1 MYLYCGASLWRT
13 SMKKDIIF
21 SVIIVS
27 YRNLEILKDTLDSLI
42 RYNDLGEALE
52 IILSDN
58 SPEMDLFEEIQR
70 SYPQVV
76 AIKNENKGFGH
87 GNNEGAKVARGKYLL
102 FLNPDTILVEPIFK
116 FAQKTF
122 EENPK
127 LGLFGVKLVDRERKR
142 NHSYYIIDGDGF
154 WAAQKEKLANA
165 LDFYQDGKMYIAGA
179 DLFVRREA
187 FMDSGCFDENMFM
200 YSEEPDLTRRVR
212 ALGYTTA
219 YFKEIQII
227 HLEGKT
233 TGKSLSS
240 EKMRLESKEYYC
252 RKHGLDY
259 RKRLVKERNYD
270 LFKIALYRF
279 MRPESV
285 SALREKVAMLNEFIK
300 KEEKRLEQ

>member
-1 MYLYCGASLWRT
+1 MS
-13 SMKKDIIF
+13 KDIIF

-27 YRNLEILKDTLDSLI
+27 YRNLEILKETLDSLI
-42 RYNDLGEALE
+42 RYNDLGDALE

-58 SPEMDLFEEIQR
+58 SPEMDLYEEIKR

-102 FLNPDTILVEPIFK
+102 FLNPDTVLVEPIFK
-116 FAQKTF
+116 FAQEKF
-122 EENPK
+122 EKDLK
-127 LGLFGVKLVDRERKR
+127 LGVFGVKLVDKEMKP
-142 NHSYYIIDGDGF
+142 NHSYYIMDGDGF
-154 WAAQKEKLANA
+154 WTAQKEKLANT
-165 LDFYQDGKMYIAGA
+165 LDFYLDGKMYIAGA
-179 DLFVRREA
+179 DLFVRKNA
-187 FMDSGCFDENMFM
+187 FIDSGCFDENMFM

-219 YFKEIQII
+219 YFKQKSII

-233 TGKSLSS
+233 TGKSLTS

-259 RKRLVKERNYD
+259 RKRLIQERNYD
-270 LFKIALYRF
+270 YFKIALYRII
-279 MRPESV
+279 RPEGV
-285 SALREKVAMLNEFIK
+285 NDLQDKLAMLNDIIQ

>member
-1 MYLYCGASLWRT
+1 MS
-13 SMKKDIIF
+13 KDIIF

-42 RYNDLGEALE
+42 RYNDLGDALE

-58 SPEMDLFEEIQR
+58 SPEMDLYEQIKR

-102 FLNPDTILVEPIFK
+102 FLNPDTVLVEPIFK
-116 FAQKTF
+116 FAQEKF
-122 EENPK
+122 EK
-127 LGLFGVKLVDRERKR
+127 DLRLGVFGVKLVDKKMKR
-142 NHSYYIIDGDGF
+142 NHSYYIMDGDGF
-154 WAAQKEKLANA
+154 WTAQKEKLANT
-165 LDFYQDGKMYIAGA
+165 LDFYLDGKMYIAGA
-179 DLFVRREA
+179 DLFVRKNA
-187 FMDSGCFDENMFM
+187 FIDSGCFDENMFM

-219 YFKEIQII
+219 YFKQKRII

-233 TGKSLSS
+233 TGKSLTS

-259 RKRLVKERNYD
+259 RKRLIQERNYD
-270 LFKIALYRF
+270 YFKIALYRVI
-279 MRPESV
+279 RPESV
-285 SALREKVAMLNEFIK
+285 NALQDKVAMLNDLIQ

>member
-1 MYLYCGASLWRT
+1 MS
-13 SMKKDIIF
+13 KDIIF

-27 YRNLEILKDTLDSLI
+27 YRNLEIFKETLDSLI
-42 RYNDLGEALE
+42 RYNDLGDALE

-58 SPEMDLFEEIQR
+58 SPEMDLYEEIKR

-102 FLNPDTILVEPIFK
+102 FLNPDTVLVEPIFK
-116 FAQKTF
+116 FAQEKF
-122 EENPK
+122 EK
-127 LGLFGVKLVDRERKR
+127 DLRLGVFGVKLVDKEMKP
-142 NHSYYIIDGDGF
+142 NHSYYIMDGDGF
-154 WAAQKEKLANA
+154 WTAQKEKLANT
-165 LDFYQDGKMYIAGA
+165 LDFYLDGKMYIAGA
-179 DLFVRREA
+179 DLFVRKNA
-187 FMDSGCFDENMFM
+187 FIDSGCFDENMFM

-219 YFKEIQII
+219 YFKQKSII

-233 TGKSLSS
+233 TGKSLTS

-259 RKRLVKERNYD
+259 RKRLIQERNYD
-270 LFKIALYRF
+270 YFKIALYRVI
-279 MRPESV
+279 RPESV
-285 SALREKVAMLNEFIK
+285 NALQDKVAMLNDLIQ

>member
-1 MYLYCGASLWRT
+1 MS
-13 SMKKDIIF
+13 KDIIF

-42 RYNDLGEALE
+42 RYNDLGDALE

-58 SPEMDLFEEIQR
+58 SPEMDLYEEIKR

-102 FLNPDTILVEPIFK
+102 FLNPDTVLVEPIFK
-116 FAQKTF
+116 FAQEKF
-122 EENPK
+122 EK
-127 LGLFGVKLVDRERKR
+127 DLRLGVFGVKLVDKEMKP
-142 NHSYYIIDGDGF
+142 NHSYYIMDGDGF
-154 WAAQKEKLANA
+154 WTAQKEKLANT
-165 LDFYQDGKMYIAGA
+165 LDFYLDGKMYIAGA
-179 DLFVRREA
+179 DLFVRKNA
-187 FMDSGCFDENMFM
+187 FIDSGCFDENMFM

-219 YFKEIQII
+219 YFKQKRII

-233 TGKSLSS
+233 TGKSLTS

-259 RKRLVKERNYD
+259 RKRLIQERNYD
-270 LFKIALYRF
+270 YFKIALYRII
-279 MRPESV
+279 RQEGV
-285 SALREKVAMLNEFIK
+285 NDLQDKLAMLNDLIQ